1 MRGFIRPV
9 AAAAVLVMVG
19 ASASSANA
27 QIMGGGGSSPY
38 YSGVYPSYPSTGA
51 ALGTGGLGFNAS
63 PLYGGFRGG
72 YGGVAGYGGSSYYSS
87 QPYSSGG
94 YRSNYAGSGSGSRG
108 LFGGW
113 RRNR

>member
-1 MRGFIRPV
+1 MRRFICSV
-9 AAAAVLVMVG
+9 TTAVFVLIAGDESPAHAQILGGSGPSYSLG
-19 ASASSANA
+19 AS
-27 QIMGGGGSSPY
+27 PH
-38 YSGVYPSYPSTGA
+38 YPSSGA
-51 ALGTGGLGFNAS
+51 VLGTGGLGFNAS

-87 QPYSSGG
+87 QPYYGGG
-94 YRSNYAGSGSGSRG
+94 YRSNYVGSGANSGSRG